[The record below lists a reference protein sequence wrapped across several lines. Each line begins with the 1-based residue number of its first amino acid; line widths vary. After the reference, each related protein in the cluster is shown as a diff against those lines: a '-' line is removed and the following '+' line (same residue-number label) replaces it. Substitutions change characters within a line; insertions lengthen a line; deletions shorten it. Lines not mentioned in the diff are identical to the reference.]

1 MAKLDVEEWQTL
13 ITQRKI
19 TLINMIEHRE
29 ND

>member
-19 TLINMIEHRE
+19 TLINMIEHQE